1 MTVRILVSAHFLHLK
16 ISKIQ
21 NALSTQK
28 IWIWS
33 NERCLMLPWKRQAGS
48 WVEKEKQNIWT
59 NLSFKGGPWPGLADI
74 IWHWW
79 ANISMLLLH
88 LAFSN
93 HTCHPSQLIQS
104 NERQF
109 LKLFPAQTV
118 LRAWW
123 FQQNFSK
130 SSGLLETGSGNSY
143 KNLRLYRDFLFYCAD
158 LPVLTLGCRKC
169 KTNFIYSSSQ
179 ILVQYGPILSN
190 DKLNEQR

>member
-104 NERQF
+104 NEREFGQWANKQF

-118 LRAWW
+118 L
-123 FQQNFSK
+123 
-130 SSGLLETGSGNSY
+130 LLCKQIYWLPFPYYGAKLWKQVANEKVLHELS
-143 KNLRLYRDFLFYCAD
+143 LQPRLAR
-158 LPVLTLGCRKC
+158 
-169 KTNFIYSSSQ
+169 
-179 ILVQYGPILSN
+179 
-190 DKLNEQR
+190 